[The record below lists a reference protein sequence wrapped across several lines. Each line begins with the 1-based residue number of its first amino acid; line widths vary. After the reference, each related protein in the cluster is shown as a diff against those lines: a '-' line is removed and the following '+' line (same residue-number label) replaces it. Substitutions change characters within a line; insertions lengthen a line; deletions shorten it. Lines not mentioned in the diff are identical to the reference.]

1 MASGHQNDWT
11 PIVLYISPQAAGG
24 SVKGSREWTDMNFS
38 QNLFL
43 FFELKYFSM
52 RVSIELWRCWDYFVY
67 LTLFQLIG
75 MHSPLPVP
83 VAVSVSSLPSDGLGE
98 SGQSNLSPSQACH
111 GEGGI
116 NR

>member
-11 PIVLYISPQAAGG
+11 PIVPYISPQAAGG
-24 SVKGSREWTDMNFS
+24 GVKGSLEWTDMHNS
-38 QNLFL
+38 SLFL
-43 FFELKYFSM
+43 DLKYFSS
-52 RVSIELWRCWDYFVY
+52 RVSIELWWCLDYFVY

-98 SGQSNLSPSQACH
+98 SGQSNLSPGQACH